1 MTQQSARR
9 PEVANPRVAAPSVVP
24 LARRRD
30 VVLSVSGLSLQ
41 RGGHS
46 VLDRVGFE
54 LARGETVGL
63 VGESG
68 AGKSTIALV
77 LMGLLRPPAVTLAG
91 EVRFGDQD
99 DLLALPERGWASL
112 RGRRIAMIF
121 QDPSSALNPCFTVGA
136 QLTNPLRRLLGLD
149 RGAARRRAIELLESA
164 GLNDAEAR
172 LAAYPHELS
181 GGMQQRVMIAI
192 ALACN
197 PDLLLADEPTSAL
210 DVTIQAQ
217 IMQLILQQVRAR
229 DASCLFVLHD
239 LALASQ
245 VCDRIVVLY
254 AGQVVEAGPADA
266 VLRQS
271 LHPYT
276 HALKSCVIE
285 LDTETLTPPPGG
297 LPGLGDMPSGC
308 RFAPRCPRATAECAS
323 RTPPLR
329 PMQGRDVACWHPG

>member
-1 MTQQSARR
+1 MTRQSARSDLST
-9 PEVANPRVAAPSVVP
+9 PGVQP
-24 LARRRD
+24 LSRRQEPPL
-30 VVLSVSGLSLQ
+30 LSFTELSLA

-46 VLDRVGFE
+46 VLDRVSFDLG
-54 LARGETVGL
+54 RGETLGL

-77 LMGLLRPPAVTLAG
+77 AIGLLRPPAVTLGGRMGFAG
-91 EVRFGDQD
+91 ED
-99 DLLALPERGWASL
+99 DLLGQPESTWAAL

-121 QDPSSALNPCFTVGA
+121 QDPASALNPCFTVGR

-149 RGAARRRAIELLESA
+149 RAAARRRAIELLESA

-172 LAAYPHELS
+172 LAAFPHELS

-229 DASCLFVLHD
+229 DASCIFVLHD

-254 AGQVVEAGPADA
+254 AGQVVEAGPTEI
-266 VLRQS
+266 VLRRS

-276 HALKSCVIE
+276 NALKSCVIE
-285 LDTETLTPPPGG
+285 LDTETLTPPEGG
-297 LPGLGDMPSGC
+297 LPALGDMPPGC
-308 RFAPRCPRATAECAS
+308 RFAPRCPRATAECTT
-323 RTPPLR
+323 RVPPVRHL
-329 PMQGRDVACWHPG
+329 QGRDVACWHPG

>member
-1 MTQQSARR
+1 MRRSDVASPNVLPLPQQR
-9 PEVANPRVAAPSVVP
+9 EP
-24 LARRRD
+24 L
-30 VVLSVSGLSLQ
+30 LSVSELSLA
-41 RGGHS
+41 RHGHS
-46 VLDRVGFE
+46 VLDRVSFDLG
-54 LARGETVGL
+54 RGETLGL

-77 LMGLLRPPAVTLAG
+77 AIGLLRPPAVTLEGRMEFAD
-91 EVRFGDQD
+91 RD
-99 DLLALPERGWASL
+99 DLLTQPESAWAAL

-121 QDPSSALNPCFTVGA
+121 QDPASALNPCFTVGR

-149 RGAARRRAIELLESA
+149 RRAARRRAIELLESA

-172 LAAYPHELS
+172 LAAFPHELS

-197 PDLLLADEPTSAL
+197 PELLLADEPTSAL

-229 DASCLFVLHD
+229 DASCMFVLHD

-254 AGQVVEAGPADA
+254 AGQVVEAGSTDI
-266 VLRQS
+266 VLRRS

-276 HALKSCVIE
+276 NALKSCVIE
-285 LDTETLTPPPGG
+285 LDTEVLTPPEGG
-297 LPGLGDMPSGC
+297 LPALGDMPPGC
-308 RFAPRCPRATAECAS
+308 RFAPRCSRATAQCTT
-323 RTPPLR
+323 RVPPLR
-329 PMQGRDVACWHPG
+329 ALEGRDVACWHPG

>member
-1 MTQQSARR
+1 MTHQSARR
-9 PEVANPRVAAPSVVP
+9 SDFSGLDVLP
-24 LARRRD
+24 LAKRREPL
-30 VVLSVSGLSLQ
+30 LSFAGLSLA
-41 RGGHS
+41 RNGHS
-46 VLDRVGFE
+46 VLDRVSFD
-54 LARGETVGL
+54 LARGETLGL

-77 LMGLLRPPAVTLAG
+77 AIGLLRPPAVTLDGRMEFAG
-91 EVRFGDQD
+91 QD
-99 DLLALPERGWASL
+99 DLLAQPEAAWAAL

-121 QDPSSALNPCFTVGA
+121 QDPASALNPCFTVGR

-149 RGAARRRAIELLESA
+149 RAAARRRAIGLLESA

-172 LAAYPHELS
+172 LAAFPHELS

-229 DASCLFVLHD
+229 KASCMFVLHD

-254 AGQVVEAGPADA
+254 AGQVVEAGATET
-266 VLRQS
+266 VLRRS

-276 HALKSCVIE
+276 NALKSCVIE
-285 LDTETLTPPPGG
+285 LDTETLTPPDGN
-297 LPGLGDMPSGC
+297 LPGLGGMPPGC
-308 RFAPRCPRATAECAS
+308 RFAPRCPRATAECTS
-323 RTPPLR
+323 RVPPLR
-329 PMQGRDVACWHPG
+329 RLEGRDIACWHPG